1 MNYKYK
7 LVENTSDEVGDN
19 KGLRGTYNLILSA
32 KNENYP
38 LDTILDILDN
48 PKDEYLKG
56 AYAPSS
62 ESEKE
67 IKLNVY
73 GEKNVLA
80 NIDKNKELKNK
91 QVEKYGKLFYKHI
104 EDELGAAGNSSKFE
118 RILNDPKKDNIGK
131 TGSEGFLLGLPLMT
145 KNNNDILS
153 QYIKLTK
160 SKGKTSGIKY
170 KLLPD
175 ESAVK
180 ILTPNMSVTEKNIN
194 TILTNAG
201 LNSGTDYTLNRVKDE
216 DLLREIIKEIIT
228 RKNIKK

>member
-1 MNYKYK
+1 MNYKYR
-7 LVENTSDEVGDN
+7 LVENIGDDSGDN
-19 KGLRGTYNLILSA
+19 KDRGTYNLILYA

-38 LDTILDILDN
+38 LDAILDILDN

-104 EDELGAAGNSSKFE
+104 EDELGAAGKPSKFE

-131 TGSEGFLLGLPLMT
+131 AGSEGFLLGLPLMT
-145 KNNNDILS
+145 KNNNDIIA
-153 QYIKLTK
+153 QYTKLTK

-170 KLLPD
+170 KQLPD
-175 ESAVK
+175 EPAVK
-180 ILTPNMSVTEKNIN
+180 ILTPNMSITEKNIN

-201 LNSGTDYTLNRVKDE
+201 LKAGVDYSLTRVKDE
-216 DLLREIIKEIIT
+216 GLLREIIKEIIT